1 MKNKKILI
9 IFFIIIIITSSIHFI
24 FKKNKNNYTV
34 LETDIDNS
42 NSIISTPSKLS
53 IANNSAENNL
63 SHILKIENTDNQMI
77 LEPSFDYIVYDSNNT
92 ILSTSTNTFPSKVS
106 KKSKQKIRKLINYNI
121 IQTYDYELLK
131 PESNF
136 IEFNLYS
143 TINSTY
149 SISYPINIVIFDL
162 NYQTENT
169 SISHN
174 NIAFKFII
182 KKLSTLIVLYFFIL
196 YQFINPFLFYNHL

>member
-106 KKSKQKIRKLINYNI
+106 KNSKQKIRKLINYNI

-182 KKLSTLIVLYFFIL
+182 KK
-196 YQFINPFLFYNHL
+196 